1 MLKHYFPICKNDG
14 PIYPVDEFKHMGLI
28 TVIPKKCSECM
39 YLFEGECTRNIDEVG
54 RYLYLDHGPCGIY
67 GPTDPLTHVSSSTI
81 FKIEIPRK
89 CAKCDYLEGFFN
101 VQGIVDGFSC
111 GKDKDIWLGFN
122 RNLDWGSWEPDWI
135 YIDLPHPK
143 KND

>member
-1 MLKHYFPICKNDG
+1 M
-14 PIYPVDEFKHMGLI
+14 
-28 TVIPKKCSECM
+28 
-39 YLFEGECTRNIDEVG
+39 
-54 RYLYLDHGPCGIY
+54 YLDHGPCGIY

-143 KND
+143 KTTKKLYSFVKNDDQTGFIKEYRCINPGLSMKEARDDFHFLRKNSKL